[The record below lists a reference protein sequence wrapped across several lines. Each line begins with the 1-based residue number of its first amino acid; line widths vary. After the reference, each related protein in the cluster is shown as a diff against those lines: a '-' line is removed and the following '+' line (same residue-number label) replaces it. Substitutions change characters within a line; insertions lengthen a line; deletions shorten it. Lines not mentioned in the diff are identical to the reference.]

1 MGFFI
6 LILIQYRALET
17 QPLPQTQLSFVDG
30 QKYVWWW
37 NFFHGEK
44 ISRQVF
50 LVKHFSWRKI
60 FCLLSYFSENIFMGK
75 NISSNLFH
83 EPFHRKEVF
92 GHIFLIKHFH
102 GKENLSSRLFF
113 ISNQIFRQTFFM
125 SKRSFVKHFPCRK
138 NLSSNIFQVENIFRQ
153 TFSMSKKC
161 FVKHFSCRTKSFV
174 RYFYAEKNLSS
185 NIYFYI
191 AKIIS
196 SNVHGEKKNQ
206 ILFYGWI

>member
-60 FCLLSYFSENIFMGK
+60 FCLLSYFSGNIFMGK

-83 EPFHRKEVF
+83 EPFHRKKVF

-138 NLSSNIFQVENIFRQ
+138 NLSSNIFHVEQNLSSNI
-153 TFSMSKKC
+153 
-161 FVKHFSCRTKSFV
+161 
-174 RYFYAEKNLSS
+174 FYAEKNLSS